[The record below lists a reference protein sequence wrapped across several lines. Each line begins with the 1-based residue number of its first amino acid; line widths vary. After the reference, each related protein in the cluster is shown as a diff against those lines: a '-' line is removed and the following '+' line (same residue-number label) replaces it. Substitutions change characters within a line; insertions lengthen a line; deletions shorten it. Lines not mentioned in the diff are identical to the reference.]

1 PTLGLL
7 RCSPLTLRTTP
18 SFYAYSSSPFFV
30 ALADST
36 LLPHSLHRH
45 AASTTSHPTQLS
57 WRLRPSLT
65 LLAQAAPH
73 RYTSWYQHAPAGIH
87 SPDTVDAAPTNKPK
101 KTAPAPHVPSTPPHR
116 PTSTHSHHRW
126 ESNASQP
133 SSACRGDDD
142 DAAARPG
149 CGSGG
154 PCRAPTTTVAEGWSP
169 VRQSKFRAA
178 LL

>member
-1 PTLGLL
+1 MLSFDFADYALVL
-7 RCSPLTLRTTP
+7 RLQFLP
-18 SFYAYSSSPFFV
+18 FFFV

-65 LLAQAAPH
+65 LLAQAAPR
-73 RYTSWYQHAPAGIH
+73 RYTSWSDNTLTLIATAAPA
-87 SPDTVDAAPTNKPK
+87 
-101 KTAPAPHVPSTPPHR
+101 HVPSVPPRR

-126 ESNASQP
+126 ESNTSQP

-149 CGSGG
+149 YGSGS